1 MIGYALLTAEWLI
14 RIGMTPV
21 VVRKRGAS
29 ASLAWLAF
37 IYFIPWVGVV
47 LYVLIGEID
56 IGKRRARDHAAV
68 AKELREKLRERFLA
82 SPAPPPEIPEAQR
95 DLEVLCR
102 HVGGAPAL
110 GGNAAEPISDTTEL
124 IDRLVDEIDAAEH
137 TVHLLYY
144 IFGAEAS
151 GRRVAEALLRAAG
164 RGVECRV
171 LVDAVGSKEMLRRIA
186 PGLRRHGVKCSPC
199 LPVNP
204 ARRALARI
212 DLRNHRKLAVFD
224 GRVAYTGS
232 HNLIEA
238 DYGQKKYGAWRDLSV
253 RIEGPAVLELQAV
266 FIEDWHVETREFPA
280 GEGVFPETSRCGDT
294 VIQIA
299 PSGPADR
306 PAAFRWLAIAA
317 LHEAQE
323 RVVITSPYMALDESM
338 LSALRVTA
346 MRGVTVEIVLPERT
360 NHPLV
365 AAASYASFDDLLG
378 TGVRIHLHQSGLLH
392 AKTMTV
398 DEAFVLGGSGN
409 FDIRSFLL
417 NFELNSLYYGPA
429 ATRLIRAEQEQ
440 YIAQSRELT
449 PEEWARRKPWRKT
462 TDRLAMLASP
472 LL

>member
-1 MIGYALLTAEWLI
+1 MLLTAEWLI

-29 ASLAWLAF
+29 ASLSWLAL

-56 IGKRRARDHAAV
+56 IGKRRARDHALIARDLRQR
-68 AKELREKLRERFLA
+68 LREQFLA
-82 SPAPPPEIPEAQR
+82 SADPPAAIPAAQR
-95 DLEVLCR
+95 DLERLCR

-110 GGNAAEPISDTTEL
+110 GGNSAEPISDTAAL
-124 IDRLVDEIDAAEH
+124 IDRLIEEIDRAEH

-144 IFGAEAS
+144 IFGAGAS
-151 GRRVAEALLRAAG
+151 GRRVAEALLRAAE
-164 RGVECRV
+164 RGVVCRV

-186 PGLRRHGVKCSPC
+186 PGLIRHGVRCSPC
-199 LPVNP
+199 MPVNP

-238 DYGQKKYGAWRDLSV
+238 DYGQTKFGAWQDLSV
-253 RIEGPAVLELQAV
+253 RVVGPAVLELQAV
-266 FIEDWHVETREFPA
+266 FIEDWHVETKEFPA
-280 GEGVFPETSRCGDT
+280 GDGVFPVTAECGDT

-306 PAAFRWLAIAA
+306 PAAYRWLAIAA

-338 LSALRVTA
+338 LSALQVTA
-346 MRGVTVEIVLPERT
+346 MRGVTVEIVLPERS

-365 AAASYASFDDLLG
+365 AAASYAYFDDLLG
-378 TGVRIHLHQSGLLH
+378 AGIRIHLHQNGLLH

-429 ATRLIRAEQEQ
+429 ATRLIVAEQEQ
-440 YIAQSRELT
+440 YIAGSRELK
-449 PEEWARRKPWRKT
+449 PEEWARRRPWRKT
-462 TDRLAMLASP
+462 ADRLAMLASP